1 MKKLIGY
8 AEEKLKEIRYV
19 IHSAIF
25 VQFLGALPQVAQ
37 LIYF

>member
-19 IHSAIF
+19 IHRASALYKF
-25 VQFLGALPQVAQ
+25 CRCA
-37 LIYF
+37 IY